1 LISASKSP
9 IQNKIR
15 RINSTEFMMMYR
27 ARETRESVENENEL
41 LNLFNNMNE
50 AMGFDKKNFKL
61 DDLKKFQD
69 KLRFVAN

>member
-1 LISASKSP
+1 
-9 IQNKIR
+9 
-15 RINSTEFMMMYR
+15 MMMYR
-27 ARETRESVENENEL
+27 ARETIKSVENENEL

-50 AMGFDKKNFKL
+50 AMGFDKKNFQL